1 MTTQTR
7 TPLNQPMG
15 KIRKIFSWPD
25 IDLSPRINA
34 LWVDVAQLAE
44 QYREHK
50 RALTALEKRLDK
62 LETTTLRNKHDDLPI
77 HRPVPGKPL

>member
-62 LETTTLRNKHDDLPI
+62 LENDHIKDQA
-77 HRPVPGKPL
+77 